1 MNFSINQVRHLYV
14 ADTIGTVNSSASAG
28 TIELSQT
35 SDEKSMFF
43 KYMSPGGQVRSD
55 LIDINKVLSYNF
67 TSANKMAH
75 ELKAVK
81 VALDP
86 NVGIVAG
93 EEYITRITFRQYI
106 GLSEENQNFKYGY
119 VKATS
124 GMSESDFYAAM
135 AKSIASNVA
144 KDTTPL
150 LTAGVTTG
158 SDFISAAEATTGA
171 AYKGVVLIE
180 AVQDWN
186 LGTMPQAY
194 IPFEAQP
201 TTIILNGDDVTWGTV
216 GAFKSNITINNGH
229 DIADLEYFCMGA
241 RGDHYRMMGYP
252 NIIKTQYLVDP
263 SAAYD
268 VIDIHYAFTDSNE
281 GVQKSEK
288 TITIVGKTGT
298 LTTLKNS
305 LDGIFNG

>member
-1 MNFSINQVRHLYV
+1 MANFSINQVRHLYV
-14 ADTIGTVNSSASAG
+14 ANSIGTVNASSAKG
-28 TIELSQT
+28 TIELKNT
-35 SDEKSMFF
+35 ADEKAIYF

-55 LIDINKVLSYNF
+55 LIAKDKVLSYNF
-67 TSANKMAH
+67 TEASKMAH
-75 ELKAVK
+75 PLRTVI
-81 VALDP
+81 VTLDP

-119 VKATS
+119 VKPTS
-124 GMSESDFYAAM
+124 GMTESDFYLAM

-150 LTAGVTTG
+150 LKVGVTTG
-158 SDFISAAEATTGA
+158 SDFVALDGASTGA
-171 AYKGVVLIE
+171 SYTGVILEE

-194 IPFEAQP
+194 IAFEAQP
-201 TTIILNGDDVTWGTV
+201 TTIVLNGDDVIWGTATN
-216 GAFKSNITINNGH
+216 GTPINTVPNGH

-252 NIIKTQYLVDP
+252 NIIKTEYLVDP
-263 SAAYD
+263 EAAYD

-281 GVQKSEK
+281 SVQKSEK
-288 TITIVGKTGT
+288 TITIVGKTGS
-298 LTTLKNS
+298 LTTLKNT
-305 LDGIFNG
+305 LDSVIG